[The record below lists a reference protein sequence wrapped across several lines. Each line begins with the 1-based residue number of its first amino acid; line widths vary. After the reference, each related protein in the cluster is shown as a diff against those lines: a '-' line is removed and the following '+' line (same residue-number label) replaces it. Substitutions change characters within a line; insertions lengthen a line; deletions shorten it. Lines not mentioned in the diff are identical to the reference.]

1 MPRSTSQL
9 LLLIVVGIFCLGLP
23 AFSQAAIPQAAVA
36 EAPQETANEKEK
48 ADQGHAATADG
59 NHGAKGATNDHKV
72 GFADGESQTG
82 LVGNLITLL
91 MLVLLQAVL
100 GLDNLLYISLE
111 SQRAPADK
119 QKSVRI
125 WGIGLAIFLRIALLF
140 LLVAMVEKFQ
150 EVLFETPD
158 SWANWFDGHFNLHS
172 IIVLLGGGFILY
184 TAMKEVWHMIR
195 LEHDDHAEVKPKSVG
210 MVVFWIVLMN
220 VVFSFDSILSAMALT
235 DNFWVMAL
243 AIVIGGVLMIV
254 MADTVSNFLKKNRMY
269 EVLGLF
275 ILLIVGIML
284 LSEGGHLAHLKFIG
298 NEVEAMSKATFYFVI
313 GVLVVIEIIQ
323 SQYQKKL
330 LAKKEAAH

>member
-1 MPRSTSQL
+1 MTRSTSQL
-9 LLLIVVGIFCLGLP
+9 FLFLVLAIFFAGMP
-23 AFSQAAIPQAAVA
+23 SFSQAAPTQSAVA
-36 EAPQETANEKEK
+36 EAPVVSADEKER
-48 ADQGHAATADG
+48 ADQGHKETADE
-59 NHGAKGATNDHKV
+59 NHSAKGATNDHKV
-72 GFADGESQTG
+72 GAADGESQTG
-82 LVGNLITLL
+82 LVGNIITLL

-111 SQRAPADK
+111 SQRAPVDK
-119 QKSVRI
+119 QKAVRI

-140 LLVAMVEKFQ
+140 ILVNMVKRFQ
-150 EVLFETPD
+150 VVLFETPP

-172 IIVLLGGGFILY
+172 IIVLLGGVFILY
-184 TAMKEVWHMIR
+184 TAVKEVWHMIR

-235 DNFWVMAL
+235 DTLWVMTL

-254 MADTVSNFLKKNRMY
+254 LADTVANFLKKNRMY

-298 NEVEAMSKATFYFVI
+298 NEVTPMTKATFYFVI
-313 GVLVVIEIIQ
+313 GVLVVIEVIQ
-323 SQYQKKL
+323 SRYQKKL
-330 LAKKEAAH
+330 LAKKNAAH

>member
-1 MPRSTSQL
+1 MTRPTASLVL
-9 LLLIVVGIFCLGLP
+9 LFVVALFSVGTP
-23 AFSQAAIPQAAVA
+23 AFTQAAFPQSAAA
-36 EAPQETANEKEK
+36 EAPVKNVDEKAR
-48 ADQGHAATADG
+48 ADQGHKESADE
-59 NHGAKGATNDHKV
+59 NHSAKGATNEHEV
-72 GFADGESQTG
+72 GFADGKSQTG
-82 LVGNLITLL
+82 LIGNIITLL

-111 SQRAPADK
+111 SQRAPVDK

-140 LLVAMVEKFQ
+140 LLVNMVKKFQ
-150 EVLFETPD
+150 VVIFETPP

-210 MVVFWIVLMN
+210 MVIFWIVLMN

-235 DNFWVMAL
+235 DTFWVMAL

-254 MADTVSNFLKKNRMY
+254 LADTVSNFLKKNRMY

-313 GVLVVIEIIQ
+313 GVLVVIEVIQ
-323 SQYQKKL
+323 SQYQRKL
-330 LAKKEAAH
+330 LAKKDAAH

>member
-1 MPRSTSQL
+1 MPWSTSLQRAFQL
-9 LLLIVVGIFCLGLP
+9 VIFV
-23 AFSQAAIPQAAVA
+23 AFLTCPNIQTNAFAT
-36 EAPQETANEKEK
+36 APQSEVTTEETAETPSE
-48 ADQGHAATADG
+48 DSGHSVHSAT
-59 NHGAKGATNDHKV
+59 KDHKV
-72 GFADGESQTG
+72 GSIDGTTETG
-82 LVGNLITLL
+82 LLGNIVTLM

-111 SQRAPADK
+111 SKRAPEDK
-119 QKSVRI
+119 QRSVRI

-140 LLVAMVEKFQ
+140 ILVKMIAYFQ
-150 EVLFETPD
+150 DP
-158 SWANWFDGHFNLHS
+158 WFDTPGSIKNYLEGHFNLHS

-195 LEHDDHAEVKPKSVG
+195 IEHDEHAEAKPKSVG
-210 MVVFWIVLMN
+210 MVIFWIVLMN

-235 DNFWVMAL
+235 DSLWVMAL

-254 MADTVSNFLKKNRMY
+254 LADTVSNFLKKNRMY

-284 LSEGGHLAHLKFIG
+284 LSEGGHLAHLKFLG

-313 GVLVVIEIIQ
+313 GVLILIEIIQ
-323 SQYQKKL
+323 SKYQKKL
-330 LAKKEAAH
+330 LAAKEAAH